1 MPLEQGYSDKTRNK
15 NIGEMLSKY
24 KKTGMIGNT
33 TPKDMAHATK
43 IASAAAYGS
52 QRKNKKKKKKALSH
66 STMPRKSR
74 GSSHKS
80 GY

>member
-1 MPLEQGYSDKTRNK
+1 MPLKQGYSDKTRSE

-24 KKTGMIGNT
+24 KETGMIGNT
-33 TPKDMAHATK
+33 KPRDMAHAQS

-66 STMPRKSR
+66 STMPRKSK
-74 GSSHKS
+74 GSR
-80 GY
+80 Y